1 MCNQRSCRIIL
12 GVSAMLFVGSTF
24 VQVTGTI
31 PAPEQSAQAME
42 SSPFDA
48 ASQRAAM
55 ISELRSIRQLLEASA
70 ASTARGRQGTERPE
84 DRILQ
89 KMDEQ
94 HNELMRLLQNGK
106 VKISSAS
113 GEANGGRNR

>member
-12 GVSAMLFVGSTF
+12 GVSAVLFVGSTF
-24 VQVTGTI
+24 VQVTGTV
-31 PAPEQSAQAME
+31 PVPEQRAEAVE

-55 ISELRSIRQLLEASA
+55 ISELRSIRQLLDASA
-70 ASTARGRQGTERPE
+70 AGNARVRQGTERPE

-106 VKISSAS
+106 VRTAPVS